1 MDSMDPDNYFVFN
14 AKFPRSKIYVEVHD
28 DILSILNFE
37 TRFSSSAALQ
47 IQWWV
52 PTVGLL
58 EYRIRWYVRRHGF
71 GSSLRP
77 GTPLNSPCKLASGVL
92 SWSLT
97 LFLDWLTFT

>member
-1 MDSMDPDNYFVFN
+1 MDPDNYFVFN

-58 EYRIRWYVRRHGF
+58 E
-71 GSSLRP
+71 
-77 GTPLNSPCKLASGVL
+77 
-92 SWSLT
+92 
-97 LFLDWLTFT
+97 